1 MYVFRHLKK
10 QMGIIGST
18 QKSIEAIQR
27 YIDKYSEKKPENTSN
42 SENPADS
49 INRIIKSI
57 ECEETNSEIQKII
70 KNL

>member
-27 YIDKYSEKKPENTSN
+27 YIDKYSEKKHEYTSN